1 MSMLSLAE
9 AQSARE
15 QKGKHRPP
23 DARAAQQQRWAETV
37 EHWASEADAAWKLLS
52 EARGRLR
59 SADVALRGEQG
70 RFAQSHTRGYTTFTR
85 GEHGVRIPSPETVA
99 GEVGNWTAV
108 FNKGVRR
115 VTGVAPWGARSSS
128 LPGYLRLSASSRRL
142 LLVFISVWL
151 GLAARR
157 TALSSASLPLLRSG
171 RGLGRCRLLPL
182 PGIGLRFVSVRR
194 LRRRPSLGGG
204 PRLRLPVRR
213 RGVEVAQGRGALDC
227 ERHCAAFR
235 QALARVLLGHPY
247 GCLVS

>member
-99 GEVGNWTAV
+99 VVEAGAEGT
-108 FNKGVRR
+108 
-115 VTGVAPWGARSSS
+115 VAAINTTNGLIMYANS
-128 LPGYLRLSASSRRL
+128 LMANILHNPSVRLS
-142 LLVFISVWL
+142 
-151 GLAARR
+151 
-157 TALSSASLPLLRSG
+157 LS
-171 RGLGRCRLLPL
+171 
-182 PGIGLRFVSVRR
+182 
-194 LRRRPSLGGG
+194 GG
-204 PRLRLPVRR
+204 
-213 RGVEVAQGRGALDC
+213 E
-227 ERHCAAFR
+227 
-235 QALARVLLGHPY
+235 
-247 GCLVS
+247 